1 MYLISAEGYKNAKV
15 GVKII
20 RKTDKIWASMKNVGS
35 GMGIKIISDLV
46 LKEIHG
52 ILKTKNPK
60 KEKLMNTKGK
70 NEKFMKYL
78 II

>member
-1 MYLISAEGYKNAKV
+1 MYLISAEEKKKKKV

-20 RKTDKIWASMKNVGS
+20 RKTDKIWASMKDVGS

-52 ILKTKNPK
+52 ILKTKNPT